1 MPNIDILDPKK
12 HANLKIKTGHGQ
24 SYGEHI
30 HCIPV
35 VAEELNKLVL
45 EFPVCFIKDPESGQF
60 GLYALSGLEPGEN
73 LLLQPDGWE
82 SYYIPLHIRRQPFV
96 AIQTTENSHSSDE
109 NNSVFIDMDS
119 QRVNEQEG
127 EAVFDTQG
135 QPTEFLNNTIETLL
149 VLKQSIARTQAFI
162 DTLLENDLIE
172 AVKLDINVK
181 DQAQSK
187 RIDGLYSINESSL
200 TQLTPGLLNQLSET
214 GYLRA
219 CHLISASLGHFQKL
233 VSLKNAK
240 SQAESE
246 Q

>member
-12 HANLKIKTGHGQ
+12 HATLKIKTGHGQ
-24 SYGEHI
+24 QYGENI

-45 EFPVCFIKDPESGQF
+45 EYPVCFIKDPESGQF

-73 LLLQPDGWE
+73 LLLKQDGWA

-96 AIQTTENSHSSDE
+96 AIQIGENGDAITD
-109 NNSVFIDMDS
+109 NNNQVFIDLDS
-119 QRVNEQEG
+119 HRINQDEG
-127 EAVFDTQG
+127 EAVFDEQG
-135 QPTEFLNNTIETLL
+135 QPTQFLHNAIETLL
-149 VLKQSIARTQAFI
+149 VLKQSIHRSQAFI

-172 AVKLDINVK
+172 AVKLDINLEG
-181 DQAQSK
+181 QAKQK
-187 RIDGLYSINESSL
+187 RIDGLYSINENNLS
-200 TQLTPGLLNQLSET
+200 QLTPALLEQLNAK

-233 VSLKNAK
+233 VSLKNSATN
-240 SQAESE
+240 
-246 Q
+246 

>member
-24 SYGEHI
+24 AYGEHI

-73 LLLQPDGWE
+73 LLLKQDGWK

-96 AIQTTENSHSSDE
+96 AIQTAENKNTDE
-109 NNSVFIDMDS
+109 HNQVFIDLDN

-127 EAVFDTQG
+127 EAVFNEET
-135 QPTEFLNNTIETLL
+135 QPTQFLNNAIETLL
-149 VLKQSIARTQAFI
+149 VLKQSITRTQAFI

-181 DQAQSK
+181 DQTQSK
-187 RIDGLYSINESSL
+187 RIDGLYSINEDNL
-200 TQLTPGLLNQLSET
+200 TQLTPSLLSQLSDT

-240 SQAESE
+240 SQAEPE